1 MKSMIKAAATAVA
14 IAASAS
20 AAIAADWTPPG
31 PIKLLV
37 AFRSGGGADTHAR
50 LIAEELEARH
60 GWKFI
65 PEEVAGKG
73 GLNMAAALK
82 DAPADGT
89 VIGLGVTEFFGYSMA
104 ATPKAGMKPA
114 DYTPIITTA
123 GFQMG
128 VVATSGR
135 GWTTIDDAF
144 AAAKAGET
152 LSFGVM
158 SPRLADLAYLL
169 GKANGVDFNIVSL
182 RGGKAVFDAINA
194 GDVDMGFVAGLQTRA
209 VAAGDMVNLASAITK
224 PLNQSPDAP
233 LLLDRG
239 LEFDAEGEFLFVAP
253 AGLPEEARAAMAD
266 AIEAVITDPNT
277 KAGQMIAKAFGGAV
291 AIKGDALAERVQAE
305 FDTSE
310 TLLDA
315 ASE

>member
-1 MKSMIKAAATAVA
+1 MKSIIRTVA
-14 IAASAS
+14 IAATLAFTTSS
-20 AAIAADWTPPG
+20 AIAADWTPPG

-104 ATPKAGMKPA
+104 ATPKAGMSPSEF
-114 DYTPIITTA
+114 TPIITTA

-128 VVATSGR
+128 VVATSAR
-135 GWTTIDDAF
+135 GWTTIDDAL
-144 AAAKAGET
+144 AAAKGGEQ

-169 GKANGVDFNIVSL
+169 GKANGVEFNIVSL

-209 VAAGDMVNLASAITK
+209 VAAGDMVNLASAITQ
-224 PLNQSPDAP
+224 PLNQTPDAP
-233 LLLDRG
+233 LLADRG
-239 LEFDAEGEFLFVAP
+239 LSFDAEGEFFFVGP
-253 AGLPEEARAAMAD
+253 AGLPDEARTALAD
-266 AIEAVITDPNT
+266 AIEAVITDPET

-291 AIKGDALAERVQAE
+291 AIKGDALTARVQAG
-305 FDTSE
+305 FDSSE
-310 TLLDA
+310 ALLNA